1 MPKKK
6 KNHFL
11 SCNVLSGK
19 RLHYTIPQFFTL
31 KSTIC
36 FSNSCKHLP
45 SICVVCVCNCL
56 LMEAGNSE
64 MFPDQMEYCSFAS
77 LPLSVF
83 FFSHPLHLQAST
95 NLFSLS
101 YCAQLPF
108 LPKHANKIAKFR
120 CSECK
125 CRHIDTI

>member
-1 MPKKK
+1 MQGSKNKHAKKK

-19 RLHYTIPQFFTL
+19 RLHYTIPQFFTT

-36 FSNSCKHLP
+36 FCNSCKHLL

-56 LMEAGNSE
+56 LMEAGSSE
-64 MFPDQMEYCSFAS
+64 MFPNQMEYCSFAS

-83 FFSHPLHLQAST
+83 L
-95 NLFSLS
+95 SLS
-101 YCAQLPF
+101 PSTPPSFNSSVLSQLQ
-108 LPKHANKIAKFR
+108 
-120 CSECK
+120 CSATFPSK
-125 CRHIDTI
+125 TSKQKPPYAHNR